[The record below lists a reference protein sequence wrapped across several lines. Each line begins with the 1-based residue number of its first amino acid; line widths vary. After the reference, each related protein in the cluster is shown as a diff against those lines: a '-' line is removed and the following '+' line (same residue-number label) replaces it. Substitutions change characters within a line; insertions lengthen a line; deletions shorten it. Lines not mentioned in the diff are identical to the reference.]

1 MALAIIITSSK
12 VTVTVLWCPNRI
24 IPPVSDTHRMSIP
37 SWSAMTA
44 LR

>member
-12 VTVTVLWCPNRI
+12 VTVTVLWWPKRI
-24 IPPVSDTHRMSIP
+24 MPPVSDTQRMSTP
-37 SWSAMTA
+37 RSSAMTA